1 MRQILLIII
10 GLSIV
15 ANADFTK
22 SGNIVTDSATGLQW
36 QDNEVGNRM
45 MWEEAIRHCE
55 ELELDNYSDW
65 RVPNINELK
74 TIIDR
79 SRYNPAIVEE
89 FENTESYK
97 YWSSTTGKFNAR
109 AWGVMF
115 YSGTTYDY
123 GDKNDDNFDVS
134 YVRCVRVGQ

>member
-1 MRQILLIII
+1 ML

-22 SGNIVTDSATGLQW
+22 SGNIVTDNITSLQW
-36 QDNEVGNRM
+36 QDDEVSDKM
-45 MWEEAIRHCE
+45 EWEEAIRHCE
-55 ELELDNYSDW
+55 ELELDDYGDW

-89 FENTESYK
+89 FEYTSSNY
-97 YWSSTTGKFNAR
+97 YWSSTTDVDYKNR
-109 AWGVMF
+109 AWIVCWEMG
-115 YSGTTYDY
+115 YTYDFY
-123 GDKNDDNFDVS
+123 KGNDFF
-134 YVRCVRVGQ
+134 VRCVRGGQ